1 MNPPRLPRRRY
12 SLVDFLSRV
21 QDTGL
26 RVIVCMVRSI
36 VPIRRMSCCLGLILI
51 LSGRAVGAPVAFNR
65 EVRPILAEHCFA
77 CHGPDAQQR
86 KAGLRLDL
94 RDGATVRLKS
104 GATAVVP
111 GDPLGSALI
120 HRIDTLSADDLMP
133 PPEFQKPLTTREK
146 DTLRRWIQEGA
157 TYEIHW
163 ALLPPQRVDPPA
175 VQLRRWPR
183 NPVDHFVLAQ
193 LEARKWTP
201 SPEADRP
208 TLLRR
213 LSLDLTGL
221 PPTPAERDAFLA
233 DRSPRA
239 YERVVDRL
247 LSSEHYG
254 ERMAV
259 DWLDAAR
266 FADSNGY
273 QVDRDREAYPW
284 RDWVIR
290 AFNANLPF
298 DRFTLEQIAG
308 DLLPQPTLDQRI
320 ATGFHRNHI
329 MNEEGGVIPEEFLAE
344 YCADRVE
351 TTAAVWLGQTFNC
364 ARCHDHKFDPFTQRD
379 YYSLLAFFHNVTEKG
394 IGDYGANIRRNNPP
408 MLKLPAPELAT
419 KLSRLK
425 ADLGEAESSQTA
437 ARRRVKAEESDWNRR
452 FLAALPQWHEPVS
465 LRQELA
471 GQIHTLVP
479 PGKPPIAPPALT
491 NGTHRWTLEATFPKP
506 GATALRLEVRAPG
519 NTNESLVWPVRGITG
534 EIWSASSGA
543 GSPPGWVPLPL
554 RVGDAEG
561 CLASGEVGTILDP
574 KAAKPVKLTLRGDA
588 PARLCLMLEAR
599 HRAAAEVRIRLTG
612 EGVVDRPTPPAE
624 LRLTMTA
631 AAGEFL
637 VPTAIAGIARKE
649 PFDRTAAEAAQLA
662 DYRANQDVEYRT
674 AASRVAQLRS
684 EVDQT
689 DLQIPTALVMDELP
703 TPRPTYVLIRGSYQN
718 RGDQVNAATPAVLP
732 AMAPNLPR
740 NRLGLARWLVDRANP
755 LPARVTVNRLWQSFF
770 GTGLVAT
777 AEDFG
782 SKGEPPTHPE
792 LLDWLATEF
801 IRTGW
806 DVKHMVRLLVTSA
819 TYRQS
824 SRLSPEL
831 QELDPANRWLA
842 RGPRFRLSA
851 EFIRDQ
857 ALEVSGLLIPKLGGP
872 SVRPYH
878 PPGLYEQVVAGSSAS
893 TYVVGQGDDL
903 FRRTLYTYWKRSVPN
918 PAMLLFDMPFRET
931 CTLRRPRTNTPLQAL
946 NLLNDPTYVEA
957 ARGLAELAM
966 QHGGSTP
973 EARLEYLFRRV
984 LVRSPRATEQK
995 VLRAAWQRW
1004 LTEFRADPAA
1014 AGQWLSVGTKGSTA
1028 SLDRSE
1034 LAAYAAVAST
1044 VLNLDET
1051 ITKQ

>member
-1 MNPPRLPRRRY
+1 MSRYNVSICPRP
-12 SLVDFLSRV
+12 F
-21 QDTGL
+21 G
-26 RVIVCMVRSI
+26 
-36 VPIRRMSCCLGLILI
+36 LGLWL
-51 LSGRAVGAPVAFNR
+51 LLACQGLANPVGFNR

-86 KAGLRLDL
+86 KGGLRLDL
-94 RDGATVRLKS
+94 REGAMAKLKS

-111 GDPLGSALI
+111 GDPVGSALI
-120 HRIDTLSADDLMP
+120 HRIETASADDLMP
-133 PPEFQKPLTTREK
+133 PPGFQKPLTPREK
-146 DTLRRWIQEGA
+146 EVLRRWIQEGA
-157 TYEIHW
+157 GYEIHW
-163 ALLPPQRVDPPA
+163 ALLPPQRVDPPP
-175 VQLRRWPR
+175 VHLRRWPR

-193 LEARKWTP
+193 LESRKWTP

-233 DRSPRA
+233 DRLPGA

-247 LSSEHYG
+247 LSSDHYG

-308 DLLPQPTLDQRI
+308 DLLPQPTVEQRV

-408 MLKLPAPELAT
+408 MLKLPAPELVA
-419 KLSRLK
+419 KLDRLR
-425 ADLGEAESSQTA
+425 ADLVEAESNQTA
-437 ARRRVKAEESDWNRR
+437 ARRRVSAGESDWNRR
-452 FLAALPQWHEPVS
+452 CLSELPQWKEPIF
-465 LRQELA
+465 LRQELG
-471 GQIHTLVP
+471 GQTHTLVP
-479 PGKPPIAPPALT
+479 PAKPPIELPALT
-491 NGTHRWTLEATFPKP
+491 SGVHRWAVEAAFSAA
-506 GATALRLEVRAPG
+506 GSTALRFEVRAPR
-519 NTNESLVWPVRGITG
+519 NTNQSLVWPVRGITA
-534 EIWSASSGA
+534 EIWSASSAAGA
-543 GSPPGWVPLPL
+543 APGWMPLTVK
-554 RVGDAEG
+554 VGEAEG
-561 CLASGEVGTILDP
+561 CLASAEMATILDP
-574 KAAKPVKLTLRGDA
+574 KAAKPVNLGLRGEA
-588 PARLCLMLEAR
+588 PVRLCLMLEAR
-599 HRAAAEVRIRLTG
+599 RRGADEVRIRLTG
-612 EGVVDRPTPPAE
+612 DVVVDRPTPCAE
-624 LRLTMTA
+624 LKLTTTDVES
-631 AAGEFL
+631 EFL
-637 VPTAIAGIARKE
+637 IPTAIAGIVRKE
-649 PFDRTAAEAAQLA
+649 PFHRTTAEAAQLA
-662 DYRANQDVEYRT
+662 EYRANQDVEYRS
-674 AASRVAQLRS
+674 AAARVAQLRA
-684 EVDQT
+684 EVDHT
-689 DLQIPTALVMDELP
+689 DLQIPTALVMEELP

-718 RGDQVNAATPAVLP
+718 RGPQVSAATPAVLP
-732 AMAPNLPR
+732 AMAPGLPR
-740 NRLGLARWLVDRANP
+740 NRLGLARWLVDPANP
-755 LPARVTVNRLWQSFF
+755 LPARVTVNRFWQSFF

-824 SRLSPEL
+824 SRLSLEL
-831 QELDPANRWLA
+831 RELDPANRWLA

-893 TYVVGQGDDL
+893 TYVMGQGDDL

-957 ARGLAELAM
+957 ARGLAEMAM
-966 QHGGSTP
+966 RHGGNGP
-973 EARLEYLFRRV
+973 EARLEFLFRRV
-984 LVRSPRATEQK
+984 LVRSPRAAEQA
-995 VLRAAWQRW
+995 VLRAARERW
-1004 LTEFRADPAA
+1004 LREFRADPAA
-1014 AGQWLSVGTKGSTA
+1014 ADRWLSLGTKQPSAG
-1028 SLDRSE
+1028 LDRTE